1 MNNLELKEL
10 ILLVEQGNQE
20 AFTRLYEET
29 SKTVYFICI
38 SFLNNEEDAKDVMQ
52 DAYITA
58 YNHLPQLKEKE
69 KFQAWI
75 NQIAVNKCKRFL
87 MKDTAIPMED
97 EDLSS
102 LKLEDNENFLP
113 EEYINKKEKRK
124 IVMNIMREQ
133 LSDIQYE
140 TVILYYFNGLT
151 IDEIADIMECPPGT
165 VKYRLSVAR
174 GKIKEGVLAYEKAT
188 DDKLYSF
195 ATVPFLASLLAAEA
209 GGLDVPN
216 LVPQII
222 STLIQNATVGVSTA
236 VANVTSTTGNVAM
249 TQASTTGSGVVSGV
263 GTVTKTGLAALK
275 VKIAVGVAAVALV
288 GGGIA
293 ALVIHNNNK
302 DEDGK
307 STENIQEEQE
317 EIVDGEVSGNEAGQ
331 SEKPEESQTTSQE
344 SDIDGQHNE
353 EWMKAD
359 EMRDMLINEFGF
371 TYDPAEHEYLYEDK
385 SEARYLLRYNKDGV
399 DIELYLQYYVE
410 WNHPL
415 AIDMYMMYGQPGN
428 YQLLIDVFCS
438 VCTTDEG
445 KELIKSYAAETPV
458 SDTNGLYD
466 NVDIGNEFLTIWP
479 ESYVDDVME
488 EIAYRKTGS
497 ILFAKWFIN
506 Q

>member
-1 MNNLELKEL
+1 MEDMEMRNLVLQ
-10 ILLVEQGNQE
+10 VEQGNQE
-20 AFTRLYEET
+20 AFTKLYEET
-29 SKTVYFICI
+29 SKTVYFICL
-38 SFLNNEEDAKDVMQ
+38 SFLNNEEDAKDIMQ
-52 DAYITA
+52 DVYITA
-58 YNHLPQLKEKE
+58 YNYLPQLNEKE

-75 NQIAVNKCKRFL
+75 NQITVNKCKRFL
-87 MKDTAIPMED
+87 MKDTAIPMDD
-97 EDLSS
+97 EDLSNIR
-102 LKLEDNENFLP
+102 LEDNENFLP
-113 EEYINKKEKRK
+113 EEYITKKEKRK
-124 IVMNIMREQ
+124 IVMNIMRER

-174 GKIKEGVLAYEKAT
+174 GKIKEGVLEYEKTT

-209 GGLDVPN
+209 SGLEVPH
-216 LVPQII
+216 LAGQII
-222 STLIQNATVGVSTA
+222 NTLIYNATNTATTA
-236 VANVTSTTGNVAM
+236 VGGMINASEVSAIS
-249 TQASTTGSGVVSGV
+249 QASTAGAVA
-263 GTVTKTGLAALK
+263 KTGLAALK

-293 ALVIHNNNK
+293 AVVIHNNNK
-302 DEDGK
+302 DEEKDNKDTAESQIDESDDGQDDVLTGVHVEQ
-307 STENIQEEQE
+307 SETESEESLEQE
-317 EIVDGEVSGNEAGQ
+317 SG
-331 SEKPEESQTTSQE
+331 SQQ
-344 SDIDGQHNE
+344 NN
-353 EWMKAD
+353 EWMTAD
-359 EMRDMLINEFGF
+359 EMRDMLISEFGF

-399 DIELYLQYYVE
+399 IVELYLQYYVE

-415 AIDMYMMYGQPGN
+415 AIDMYMSYGQPGN
-428 YQLLIDVFCS
+428 YQLLIDVFCR

-479 ESYVDDVME
+479 ESYTDDVIE
-488 EIAYRKTGS
+488 EIAYGKGGS
-497 ILFAKWFIN
+497 ISFAKWFIN